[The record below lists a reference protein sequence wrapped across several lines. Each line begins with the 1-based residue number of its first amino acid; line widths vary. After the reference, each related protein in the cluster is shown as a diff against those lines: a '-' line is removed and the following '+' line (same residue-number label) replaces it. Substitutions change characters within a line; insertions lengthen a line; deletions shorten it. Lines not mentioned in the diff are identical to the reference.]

1 MDGIVLPLREQLIGV
16 SFDLTPMTM
25 LAILLLL
32 LPLLVSSKNS
42 GDTAALGKKV
52 IEIYF
57 VPHFDKKEKNLGI
70 HDFNNN
76 SGSNTH
82 HPRS

>member
-25 LAILLLL
+25 LAILLFL
-32 LPLLVSSKNS
+32 LPLLVSSKNYDT
-42 GDTAALGKKV
+42 DTAALGKKV

-57 VPHFDKKEKNLGI
+57 VPHFDKKERNLRL
-70 HDFNNN
+70 
-76 SGSNTH
+76 S
-82 HPRS
+82 